1 MNKCEYG
8 NCTNEGEIKGFV
20 LSKDDTKPE
29 GHTPVDVIA
38 CKKHSKLKSFFPYKE
53 DNNGEA

>member
-1 MNKCEYG
+1 MSKCEYG

-29 GHTPVDVIA
+29 GYNPVNVIA
-38 CKKHSKLKSFFPYKE
+38 CKRHSKLKSFFPHKE
-53 DNNGEA
+53 EKR